1 MTPAWI
7 LIITTLAFND
17 ASSIAYRNPSIET
30 ANVRIANEATCRAME
45 RDFTY
50 DRTLNGVRI
59 LGRARCYLDAPDVEL
74 PGRP

>member
-7 LIITTLAFND
+7 IIITTLAIGGN
-17 ASSIAYRNPSIET
+17 AGTSTPSIET

-74 PGRP
+74 PRRP